1 MKVLY
6 ISSWYPT
13 PGDPNYGVFVKEHAR
28 AIKTTTTDIRVLA
41 VVVLRAQPYLK
52 VSHREYIDE
61 SGIRTFEII
70 IHSRIRDIIYHLV
83 PLQNRIAFSYY
94 KKSIEPYFS
103 PDIIH
108 SNVIFPAG
116 IIGDYFANKL
126 KKPHVITEHW
136 SKIEGLLNKPYL
148 SSLARKSYQRASRI
162 LPVSQFLKE
171 NMLGLLPDLN
181 PDKFKVVSNVI
192 SSETFDYKEKILH
205 EDEINF
211 CAVATWVTKRNPD
224 KKPELFI
231 EALAAVQKTT
241 TKKIRLTM
249 VGGGNRIVEL
259 KNLCQQVDLTAD
271 FIGYQ
276 TKKQIAD
283 VLQKTDFFVHASTI
297 ETFGV
302 VIVEALMTGTPVI
315 CSNVGGLPELI
326 DSSNGVLCE
335 NEVADWVSGIE
346 KIIQSEFN
354 RKQIADDVKN
364 RFGYESIGRE
374 IASVYET
381 LG

>member
-1 MKVLY
+1 MKVLF

-13 PGDPNYGVFVKEHAR
+13 NENPHYGIFVKEHAR

-41 VVVLRAQPYLK
+41 VVVLRAKPYIK

-61 SGIRTFEII
+61 SGIKTFEII
-70 IHSRIRDIIYHLV
+70 IHSRFRDIIYHLV
-83 PLQNRIAFSYY
+83 PLQNRIAYKYY
-94 KKSIEPYFS
+94 KNSIEAFFS

-116 IIGDYFANKL
+116 IIGDYFAKKL
-126 KKPHVITEHW
+126 EKPHIITEHW
-136 SKIEGLLNKPYL
+136 SKIDGLLKKPYL
-148 SSLARKSYQRASRI
+148 SSLARNSYKRACRI

-171 NMLGLLPDLN
+171 NMLGLLPNLSSDRL
-181 PDKFKVVSNVI
+181 KVISNVI
-192 SSETFDYKEKILH
+192 SSETFDYKEKKLH
-205 EDEINF
+205 EVEINF
-211 CAVATWVTKRNPD
+211 CAVATWATKRKPD

-231 EALAAVQKTT
+231 EALAAVQKMT

-249 VGGGNRIVEL
+249 VGGGNRITEL
-259 KNLCQQVDLTAD
+259 KNLCKQLDLTAD

-276 TKKQIAD
+276 TKKQIAV
-283 VLQKTDFFVHASTI
+283 VLHKTDFFVHASTI

-315 CSNVGGLPELI
+315 CSKVGGLPELI
-326 DSSNGVLCE
+326 DSSNGVLCQ
-335 NEVADWVSGIE
+335 NEVADWVSGIQ
-346 KIIQSEFN
+346 KIIQADFD
-354 RKQIADDVKN
+354 RKQIADAVRN
-364 RFGYESIGRE
+364 RFGYESIGKE

-381 LG
+381 L

>member
-1 MKVLY
+1 MKVLF

-13 PGDPNYGVFVKEHAR
+13 KENPHYGIFVKEHAR

-41 VVVLRAQPYLK
+41 VVVLRAKPYIK

-61 SGIRTFEII
+61 SGIKTFEII
-70 IHSRIRDIIYHLV
+70 IHSRFRDIIYHLV
-83 PLQNRIAFSYY
+83 PLQNRIAYKYY
-94 KKSIEPYFS
+94 KNSIEAFFS

-116 IIGDYFANKL
+116 IIGDYFAKKL
-126 KKPHVITEHW
+126 EKPHIITEHW
-136 SKIEGLLNKPYL
+136 SKIDGLLKKPYL
-148 SSLARKSYQRASRI
+148 SSLARNSYKRACRI

-171 NMLGLLPDLN
+171 NMLGLLPNLSSDRL
-181 PDKFKVVSNVI
+181 KVISNVI
-192 SSETFDYKEKILH
+192 SSETFDYKEKKLH
-205 EDEINF
+205 EVEINF
-211 CAVATWVTKRNPD
+211 CAVATWATKRKPD

-231 EALAAVQKTT
+231 EALAAVQKMT

-249 VGGGNRIVEL
+249 VGGGNRITEL
-259 KNLCQQVDLTAD
+259 KNLCKQLDLTAD

-276 TKKQIAD
+276 TKKQIAV
-283 VLQKTDFFVHASTI
+283 VLHKTDFFVHASTI

-315 CSNVGGLPELI
+315 CSKVGGLPELI
-326 DSSNGVLCE
+326 DSSNGVLCQ
-335 NEVADWVSGIE
+335 NEVADWVSGIQ
-346 KIIQSEFN
+346 KIIQADFD
-354 RKQIADDVKN
+354 RKQIADTVRN
-364 RFGYESIGRE
+364 RFGYESIGKE

-381 LG
+381 L

>member
-1 MKVLY
+1 MKVLF

-13 PGDPNYGVFVKEHAR
+13 KENPHYGIFVKEHAR

-41 VVVLRAQPYLK
+41 VVVLRAKPYIK

-61 SGIRTFEII
+61 SGIKTFEII
-70 IHSRIRDIIYHLV
+70 IHSRFRDIIYHLV
-83 PLQNRIAFSYY
+83 PLQNRIAYKYY
-94 KKSIEPYFS
+94 KNSIEAFFS

-116 IIGDYFANKL
+116 IIGDYFAKKL
-126 KKPHVITEHW
+126 EKPHIITEHW
-136 SKIEGLLNKPYL
+136 SKIDGLLKKPYL
-148 SSLARKSYQRASRI
+148 SSLARNSYKRACRI

-171 NMLGLLPDLN
+171 NMLGLLPNLSS
-181 PDKFKVVSNVI
+181 DKLKVISNVI
-192 SSETFDYKEKILH
+192 SSETFDYKEKKLH

-211 CAVATWVTKRNPD
+211 CAVATWATKRKPD

-231 EALAAVQKTT
+231 EALAAVQKMT

-249 VGGGNRIVEL
+249 VGGGNRITEL
-259 KNLCQQVDLTAD
+259 KNLCKQLDLTAD

-276 TKKQIAD
+276 TKKQIAV
-283 VLQKTDFFVHASTI
+283 VLHKTDFFVHASTI

-315 CSNVGGLPELI
+315 CSKVGGLPELI
-326 DSSNGVLCE
+326 DSSNGVLCQ
-335 NEVADWVSGIE
+335 NEVADWVSGIQ
-346 KIIQSEFN
+346 KIIQADFD
-354 RKQIADDVKN
+354 RKQIADAVRN
-364 RFGYESIGRE
+364 RFGYESIGKE

-381 LG
+381 L

>member
-1 MKVLY
+1 MKVLF

-13 PGDPNYGVFVKEHAR
+13 NENPHYGIFVKEHAR

-41 VVVLRAQPYLK
+41 VVVLRAKPYIK

-61 SGIRTFEII
+61 SGIKTFEII
-70 IHSRIRDIIYHLV
+70 IHSRFRDIIYHLV
-83 PLQNRIAFSYY
+83 PLQNRIAYKYY
-94 KKSIEPYFS
+94 KNSIEPYFS

-116 IIGDYFANKL
+116 IIGDYFAKKL
-126 KKPHVITEHW
+126 EKPHIITEHW
-136 SKIEGLLNKPYL
+136 SKIDGLLKKPYL
-148 SSLARKSYQRASRI
+148 SSLARNSYKRACRI

-171 NMLGLLPDLN
+171 NMLGLLPNLSSDRL
-181 PDKFKVVSNVI
+181 KVISNVI
-192 SSETFDYKEKILH
+192 SSETFDYKEKKLH
-205 EDEINF
+205 EVEINF
-211 CAVATWVTKRNPD
+211 CAVATWATKRKPD

-231 EALAAVQKTT
+231 EALAAVQKMT

-249 VGGGNRIVEL
+249 VGGGNRITEL
-259 KNLCQQVDLTAD
+259 KNLCKQLDLTAD

-276 TKKQIAD
+276 TKKQIAV
-283 VLQKTDFFVHASTI
+283 VLHKTDFFVHASTI

-315 CSNVGGLPELI
+315 CSKVGGLPELI
-326 DSSNGVLCE
+326 DSSNGVLCQ
-335 NEVADWVSGIE
+335 NEVADWVSGIQ
-346 KIIQSEFN
+346 KIIQADFD
-354 RKQIADDVKN
+354 RKQIADAVRN
-364 RFGYESIGRE
+364 RFGYESIGKE

-381 LG
+381 L

>member
-1 MKVLY
+1 MKVLF

-13 PGDPNYGVFVKEHAR
+13 KENPHYGIFVKEHAR

-41 VVVLRAQPYLK
+41 VVVLRAKPYIK

-61 SGIRTFEII
+61 SGIKTFEII
-70 IHSRIRDIIYHLV
+70 IHSRFRDIIYHLV
-83 PLQNRIAFSYY
+83 PLQNRIAYKYY
-94 KKSIEPYFS
+94 KNSIEAFFS

-116 IIGDYFANKL
+116 IIGDYFAKKL
-126 KKPHVITEHW
+126 EKPHIITEHW
-136 SKIEGLLNKPYL
+136 SKIDGLLKKPYL
-148 SSLARKSYQRASRI
+148 SSLARNSYKRACRI

-171 NMLGLLPDLN
+171 NMLGLLPNLSSDRL
-181 PDKFKVVSNVI
+181 KVISNVI
-192 SSETFDYKEKILH
+192 SSETFDYKEKKLH
-205 EDEINF
+205 EVEINF
-211 CAVATWVTKRNPD
+211 CAVATWATKRKPD

-231 EALAAVQKTT
+231 EALAAVQKMT

-249 VGGGNRIVEL
+249 VGGGNRITEL
-259 KNLCQQVDLTAD
+259 KNLCKQLDLTAD

-276 TKKQIAD
+276 TKKQIAV
-283 VLQKTDFFVHASTI
+283 VLQMTDFFVHASTI

-315 CSNVGGLPELI
+315 CSKVGGLPELI
-326 DSSNGVLCE
+326 DSSNGVLCQ
-335 NEVADWVSGIE
+335 NEVADWVSGIQ
-346 KIIQSEFN
+346 KIIQADFD
-354 RKQIADDVKN
+354 RKQIADTVRN
-364 RFGYESIGRE
+364 RFGYESIGKE

-381 LG
+381 L